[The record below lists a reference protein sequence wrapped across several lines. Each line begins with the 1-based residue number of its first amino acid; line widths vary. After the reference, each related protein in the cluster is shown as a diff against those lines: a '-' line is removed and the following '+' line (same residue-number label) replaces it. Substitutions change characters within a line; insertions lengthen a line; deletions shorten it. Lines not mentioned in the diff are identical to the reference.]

1 MKKIVEKFNNK
12 DKRTNELYEKI
23 KLSENQLN

>member
-23 KLSENQLN
+23 KLSENHLN